1 MKTIEIPQQL
11 RTNVNRL
18 GTMLGE
24 TIAGAEGQDLLD
36 KIEHI
41 RGLAKTARTE
51 QGTGYHVLAEFLN
64 QLPNEELLPVARA
77 FSQFLNLANIADQH
91 QMISRDLDH
100 AMSATQTLKN
110 LFVEFASE
118 GYSKQQILEELGLL
132 KIDLVLTAHPTEITR
147 RSLINKHVEI
157 DNVLSQ
163 FELDGHTEREHTV
176 LAARLCEL
184 IAQIWHTV
192 DFREHR
198 PTPVDEAKW
207 GFAVI
212 ENSLWDAVPNF
223 MRRLSSTSFEV
234 TGERLPFDFSPLK
247 FSFWMGGDRDGNPN
261 VTSTVTREV
270 LLLCRW
276 RAADL
281 YLQEVRVLMD
291 ELSMYRANETLGT
304 MANGAREPYRAVL
317 RELRDLLVDTLAYL
331 ESALKGIDDANA
343 VILTDVDQ
351 LWVPLKACYDSLIEQ
366 GMESIANAKLRD
378 LMWRVQSFGVH
389 LVNLDIRQ
397 ESDRH
402 AEVFSELTRYLGMGD
417 YAEWSEADKQS
428 FLLKELQSKRPLI
441 PNNWQPSDSVQEV
454 LRTCREISLH
464 ARDGFGIYVIS
475 MARIPSDVL
484 AVYLLQKESG
494 VVDPLPVAPLF
505 ETLDDLNNSADIIKQ
520 LLQMPWYR
528 GNCQGCQTVM
538 IGYSDSAKDAG
549 VLAAGWAQYMAQ
561 ENLLGV
567 CEEAGVSL
575 TLFHGRGGTIGRG
588 GAPAHAALLSQ
599 PPGSLRHGLR
609 VTEQGEMIRAKLGLS
624 AIAIKSL
631 ALYTSAILKANLD
644 KPPVPS
650 EEWRTV
656 MHQLADIS
664 CNEYH
669 NVVRHNESF
678 IDYFRSATPQSE
690 LGNLPLGSRP
700 ARRNAG
706 GGIEGLRA
714 IPWIFSWSQN
724 RLMLPAWLGAGAAL
738 QKVIDDGGQTM
749 LEEMCQSWPFFST
762 RISMLEMVF
771 AKADSAIS
779 EYYDSLLVDDSIKQI
794 GINLRNQLKADIDT
808 VLGISN
814 DKSLMEDVPQTKASV
829 EFRNTYVDPLN
840 LLQAEL
846 LRRNRQQPDE
856 VLEQAIMATIAGISA
871 GLRNTG

>member
-1 MKTIEIPQQL
+1 MKSIEIPQQL
-11 RTNVNRL
+11 RTNVNQL

-24 TIAGAEGQDLLD
+24 TISNTEGQDLLD

-41 RGLAKTARTE
+41 RALAKSARSDG
-51 QGTGYHVLAEFLN
+51 GTGYNVLAEFLN

-77 FSQFLNLANIADQH
+77 FTQFLNLVNIADQH

-100 AMSATQTLKN
+100 AMSATKTLQS
-110 LFVEFASE
+110 LFVEFESE
-118 GYSKQQILEELGLL
+118 GYSQQQILDEIQQLS
-132 KIDLVLTAHPTEITR
+132 IDLVLTAHPTEITR

-157 DNVLSQ
+157 DNVLCQ
-163 FELDGHTEREHTV
+163 FELEGHTVREHDV
-176 LAARLCEL
+176 LTSRLCEL

-192 DFREHR
+192 DFRENR

-223 MRRLSSTSFEV
+223 MRRLSSTSFSV
-234 TGERLPFDFSPLK
+234 TGVRLPFEFSPLK

-281 YLQEVRVLMD
+281 YRQEVQVLMD
-291 ELSMYRANETLGT
+291 ELSMYRANQTLQN

-317 RELRDLLVDTLAYL
+317 RRLRSLLTDTLSYL
-331 ESALKGIDDANA
+331 ERALQGDDSANEN
-343 VILTDVDQ
+343 VLTDVDQ
-351 LWVPLKACYDSLIEQ
+351 LWTPLRACYDSLIEQ
-366 GMESIANAKLRD
+366 GMDSIANAKLRD

-402 AEVFSELTRYLGMGD
+402 AEVFSELTRYLGMGN
-417 YAEWSEADKQS
+417 YADWSETDKQA

-441 PNNWQPSDSVQEV
+441 PQNWEPSANVQEV

-464 ARDGFGIYVIS
+464 AHSGFGIYVIS
-475 MARIPSDVL
+475 MARTPSDVL
-484 AVYLLQKESG
+484 AVYLLQKECG
-494 VVDPLPVAPLF
+494 VSQPLAVAPLF
-505 ETLDDLNNSADIIKQ
+505 ETLDDLNNASDIINQ

-528 GNCQGCQTVM
+528 GHCKGCQTVM

-549 VLAAGWAQYMAQ
+549 VLAAGWAQYLAQ
-561 ENLLGV
+561 ESLLSV
-567 CEEAGVSL
+567 CEKAGVSL

-650 EEWRTV
+650 DEWRTV
-656 MHQLADIS
+656 MQQLSDIS

-669 NVVRHNESF
+669 AVVRRNEGF

-738 QKVIDDGGQTM
+738 QTIIDGGGRAM
-749 LEEMCQSWPFFST
+749 LEEMCRSWPFFST

-779 EYYDSLLVDDSIKQI
+779 EYYDSLLVDDAIKPI
-794 GINLRNQLKADIDT
+794 GVNLRNQLKADIQT

-814 DKSLMEDVPQTKASV
+814 DKSLMDDVPQTKASV